1 MIQSGHN
8 DSIVGTKIG
17 TDISGQHAMGNGAA
31 GVYIVNSSNNMIGG
45 KAANTGNTIANNNS
59 QGVLVQQ
66 GTGNGI
72 LQNSIYGNGDV
83 GILLNSGANNNQAA
97 PVITSVRTTSQA
109 VQIGGTLTST
119 PNKTFTL
126 EFFASSAND
135 ASGQIYLGGATVKT
149 DKNGVSVFTFFG
161 PVPSIVGT
169 TYFTATAT
177 DATNNTSEFSTAVA

>member
-1 MIQSGHN
+1 MSGHN
-8 DSIVGTKIG
+8 NTIVGTKIG

-31 GVYIVNSSNNMIGG
+31 GVYIVNSSNNTIGG

-97 PVITSVRTTSQA
+97 PVDCQHSHH
-109 VQIGGTLTST
+109 
-119 PNKTFTL
+119 
-126 EFFASSAND
+126 FASGANRRHAD
-135 ASGQIYLGGATVKT
+135 
-149 DKNGVSVFTFFG
+149 
-161 PVPSIVGT
+161 
-169 TYFTATAT
+169 
-177 DATNNTSEFSTAVA
+177 